1 MSCGSFANGSGI
13 ENSEKGQSLIKKKS
27 HLCYLC
33 GHPFICFIYFIIQLT
48 PGMLYM
54 YIAENVT
61 AMLSIGHPTMGRE
74 QERELQE
81 ADHI

>member
-1 MSCGSFANGSGI
+1 MLLMRAP
-13 ENSEKGQSLIKKKS
+13 L
-27 HLCYLC
+27 
-33 GHPFICFIYFIIQLT
+33 CFIYFIIQLT